1 MLRDM
6 HQVNIDLED
15 WQQEA
20 LVEMARTRGI
30 GLETMA
36 RTLISEKLV
45 QRIHTAFDDLLSS
58 SAPNRFPT
66 DIPSDSIEQ
75 RLRKLFD
82 E

>member
-1 MLRDM
+1 M
-6 HQVNIDLED
+6 HHVSIILED

-30 GLETMA
+30 ATETMA
-36 RTLISEKLV
+36 RSLITEKLV
-45 QRIHTAFDDLLSS
+45 QSIHTAFDELLSG
-58 SAPNRFPT
+58 SAPNRFPS
-66 DIPSDSIEQ
+66 DISTDSIEQ